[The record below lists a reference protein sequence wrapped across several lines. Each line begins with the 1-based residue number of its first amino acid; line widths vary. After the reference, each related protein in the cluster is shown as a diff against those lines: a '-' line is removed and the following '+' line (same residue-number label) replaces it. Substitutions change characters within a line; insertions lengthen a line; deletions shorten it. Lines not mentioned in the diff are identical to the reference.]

1 MFKKSILAVLA
12 ISILAPHG
20 AHAEP
25 GRVSE
30 RLAAQVG
37 MFTGAAAV
45 LNFDAKFKTRLGG
58 AAILTIGTGLLQD
71 AMCANALEDRV
82 SCSKV
87 EGMLREAVMSSPEVV
102 ASLRSGTQMK
112 TCPSEKIEKETS
124 EKVIEIYD
132 TLKENSNEP
141 FQGYMPCVGPA
152 QKDLRACLKRVGH
165 ALDALCIDYRKLKVE
180 HLPSPED
187 KK

>member
-1 MFKKSILAVLA
+1 MFKKSILALLA
-12 ISILAPHG
+12 TIILVPHG

-45 LNFDAKFKTRLGG
+45 LNFDVKWKTRVGG
-58 AAILTIGTGLLQD
+58 AAIFAVGTGLLAD
-71 AMCANALEDRV
+71 AMCSNAIEDRV

-87 EGMLREAVMSSPEVV
+87 EEMLHEAVMSSPEVV
-102 ASLRSGTQMK
+102 ASLRSGSQVK
-112 TCPSEKIEKETS
+112 TCPSVKIEKETGD
-124 EKVIEIYD
+124 KVIEIYD
-132 TLKENSNEP
+132 TLKENSHEF
-141 FQGYMPCVGPA
+141 FQGNMPCVGTV
-152 QKDLRACLKRVGH
+152 QKDLQSCLHRVGR
-165 ALDALCIDYRKLKVE
+165 ALDALCIDYRKTKVE
-180 HLPSPED
+180 KLPSSED